1 MSGICAATI
10 CDLVLVL
17 SPLGAVESTNC
28 NLSGTAR
35 RPKPRMSAVPL
46 PSPESIAHASTR
58 TARAT
63 AACRHLLVLTRMAML
78 RLDRSQDCSTSTGCQ
93 SSCTLSWTLILAV
106 GTISCSQAFAWCEG
120 FCAVRPHNRSRS
132 RERSLSVSVARQPM
146 CPRGQC
152 FAVCASLDPPS
163 DVF

>member
-35 RPKPRMSAVPL
+35 RAKPRMSAVPL

-63 AACRHLLVLTRMAML
+63 AACRHLLVLTRMALL
-78 RLDRSQDCSTSTGCQ
+78 RLDRTAQLQPG
-93 SSCTLSWTLILAV
+93 V
-106 GTISCSQAFAWCEG
+106 NR
-120 FCAVRPHNRSRS
+120 AVRLAGPSSWRLG
-132 RERSLSVSVARQPM
+132 LSPARRHLHGV
-146 CPRGQC
+146 RGSAR
-152 FAVCASLDPPS
+152 FGRTTDRGRVRGR
-163 DVF
+163 